1 MKKCFIDELGFS
13 SLRVNGF
20 EPTYNYYFKDD
31 KIHVRVE
38 APGNCSISSTIEYI
52 GEYTII
58 KLTGE
63 KRPDKDQDK
72 IPTLFFNN
80 REIGKFSLE
89 LPIKTEEYIIK
100 NEDPKYISKK
110 GLLILEYNIE
120 KKKKTVEFETKEEE
134 EV

>member
-1 MKKCFIDELGFS
+1 MKKCLIDELGFS

-38 APGNCSISSTIEYI
+38 APGNSNITSSLEYS

-58 KLTGE
+58 KLLGE
-63 KRPDKDQDK
+63 KKQDKDQDK
-72 IPTLFFNN
+72 IQTLFFNN
-80 REIGKFSLE
+80 RKKGKFSLE
-89 LPIKTEEYIIK
+89 LPIKTEDYMIK
-100 NEDPKYISKK
+100 NEDPVFTSKK
-110 GLLILEYNIE
+110 GLLMLEYSVE
-120 KKKKTVEFETKEEE
+120 KKKEAKEFVCEEEE